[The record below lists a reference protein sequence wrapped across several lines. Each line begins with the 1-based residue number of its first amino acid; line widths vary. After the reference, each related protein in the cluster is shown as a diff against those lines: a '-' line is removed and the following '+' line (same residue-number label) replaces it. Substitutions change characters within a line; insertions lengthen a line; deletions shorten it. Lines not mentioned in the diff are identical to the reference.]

1 MRLFKKLL
9 RVGVTLF
16 LLGLLAIIL
25 ILRWP
30 MQDPPLSPAAFA
42 PRSSF
47 DKLPRLRLQ
56 VFETGFSEAP
66 EAYAIRGGSFF
77 AARRMTHGAVLIDH
91 PRGRVVLDSGLGTG
105 FAAENA
111 RAPWIQGSFAQWF
124 FTPTLPLAKN
134 PEFPPLD
141 PKRDFFLLSHLHW
154 DHVGG
159 TLDFPKIPVKVLEAE
174 RAFALDVARSEA
186 HGVYPHHISAL
197 GDRLQGL
204 SLQDKPYENF
214 PQSLDL
220 FGDRSIV
227 LVSLDGHTPGS
238 LGVFVNLRGG
248 DRFLFVGDA
257 LWFVDAE
264 GRPEARSRVAEW
276 TSDLDK
282 ARARLVRQRLAELIA
297 HSNEVTLVPIHD
309 SKALEKI
316 RKTME
321 KSL

>member
-1 MRLFKKLL
+1 MRLFKKFL

-16 LLGLLAIIL
+16 LLVLLAIIL

-30 MQDPPLSPAAFA
+30 MQDPSLSPAAFA
-42 PRSSF
+42 PRPAF
-47 DKLPRLRLQ
+47 DKLPKLRLK

-66 EAYAIRGGSFF
+66 EAYAIRDGSFF
-77 AARRMTHGAVLIDH
+77 ATRRMSHGAVLIEH
-91 PRGRVVLDSGLGTG
+91 PGGRVVLDSGLGRG
-105 FAAENA
+105 FTEENA
-111 RAPWIQGSFAQWF
+111 KAPWIQGRFAEWF
-124 FTPTLPLAKN
+124 FKPTLPLAKN

-174 RAFALDVARSEA
+174 RAFALDTARSEP
-186 HGVYPHHISAL
+186 HGVYPHHLAAL
-197 GDRLQGL
+197 GERLQGL
-204 SLQDKPYENF
+204 RLLDKPYENF

-220 FGDRSIV
+220 FGDQSIV
-227 LVSLDGHTPGS
+227 LVALDGHTPGS
-238 LGVFVNLRGG
+238 LGVFVNVSGG

-282 ARARLVRQRLAELIA
+282 HRARITRQRLAELIA

-309 SKALEKI
+309 SKALEKV
-316 RKTME
+316 RAAMQKT
-321 KSL
+321 L